1 MLRRLLIA
9 GFAGTAMACALVGAP
24 VAAQAAE
31 PQWYANHN
39 LIGTAHQQA
48 IAWNEIELES
58 GQEAYGKIHCT
69 NVMNFTVWNEGGHGV
84 GAFEGWG
91 TNACKAPELEEFL
104 EKFYAQPIAEG
115 LIKTPLTVFATSEL
129 PMRPEAREGETCAE
143 PKKTKLEE
151 CKNESERSSTV
162 PLFTTV
168 RRRASSFPWKV
179 KLVHAERQEEEVV
192 VAKIGV
198 PPEGQSC
205 YPLESGKAAGW
216 EKVPTGCVKVV
227 VVCPQIPA
235 EVVFYGAYE
244 PVLENGVKN
253 GLFFS
258 KFEFGSEAGEL
269 VSEAGEAPETH
280 VSGSLKIASE
290 QGLELLTAK

>member
-104 EKFYAQPIAEG
+104 E
-115 LIKTPLTVFATSEL
+115 LISRINLLAVRYS
-129 PMRPEAREGETCAE
+129 
-143 PKKTKLEE
+143 PKL
-151 CKNESERSSTV
+151 
-162 PLFTTV
+162 L
-168 RRRASSFPWKV
+168 
-179 KLVHAERQEEEVV
+179 L
-192 VAKIGV
+192 
-198 PPEGQSC
+198 
-205 YPLESGKAAGW
+205 
-216 EKVPTGCVKVV
+216 
-227 VVCPQIPA
+227 
-235 EVVFYGAYE
+235 
-244 PVLENGVKN
+244 
-253 GLFFS
+253 
-258 KFEFGSEAGEL
+258 GEL
-269 VSEAGEAPETH
+269 ECLATDN
-280 VSGSLKIASE
+280 
-290 QGLELLTAK
+290 TAFC